1 MKRNEEDGSSNLV
14 VPTVYLGIEVDHVRR
29 LTVALVIVD
38 PGEMESR

>member
-1 MKRNEEDGSSNLV
+1 MNQS
-14 VPTVYLGIEVDHVRR
+14 VYLGIEVNHVGR